1 MSRISLIIARRYFKS
16 RKSDSFVSMMS
27 GFSMVGIALGVATLI
42 VVMSVM
48 TGLREDLMDRV
59 LGFRGHLNI
68 IPVSGTVELK
78 GYDDLQAE
86 FAKYPFV
93 TSAIPVLEQHTLIT
107 VKDHFQG
114 AVVNG
119 INFKNLKEQ
128 SLVGQKVI
136 LGDIP
141 TDPTSKAMGIGRL
154 MAEKYGLTI
163 NDQVTFVN
171 PIGVQ
176 GPFGP
181 MPRTATYP
189 IAFIFDVGYRELDA
203 NFVFM
208 PLPVAQQFYNFENAV
223 TGIEIRVTTPEMAA
237 SHAKELKLAANDRY
251 NVYDWQRINT
261 GFVASLK
268 IQQQVFF
275 LILSLII
282 LIAAFNIIS
291 SLTMLVQRKTKD
303 IAILRTMGMGR
314 NALISIFLIMGSLI
328 GVVGTFLGVGLGTL
342 LASNLNTLRTWI
354 EKLFG
359 VRLYHEEVFWLTH
372 LPSKIIISDVVSIAS
387 MSLLISFCATLYP
400 AWRAAKLDP
409 VEALRYE

>member
-1 MSRISLIIARRYFKS
+1 MSRISWIIARRYFKS
-16 RKSDSFVSMMS
+16 RKNDGFVSMMS

-42 VVMSVM
+42 VVMAVM
-48 TGLREDLMDRV
+48 TGLRDDLMDRV

-68 IPVSGTVELK
+68 VPVSGTVELK
-78 GYDDLQAE
+78 NYLPLQQE
-86 FAKYPFV
+86 LAKYPFV
-93 TSAIPVLEQHTLIT
+93 TSAVPVLEQHTLIT
-107 VKDHFQG
+107 IKDHFQG
-114 AVVNG
+114 AVVHG
-119 INFKNLKEQ
+119 MNFNDLKMQ

-136 LGDIP
+136 MGEIP
-141 TDPTSKAMGIGRL
+141 LDKKAMGVGIGKI
-154 MAEKYGLTI
+154 MADKFGLDIGDQITFI
-163 NDQVTFVN
+163 N
-171 PIGVQ
+171 PMGVQ

-181 MPRTATYP
+181 MPRTGTYS

-208 PLPVAQQFYNFENAV
+208 PLPIAQAFYNFESAV
-223 TGIEIRVTTPEMAA
+223 TGIEIRVDNPENAG
-237 SHAKELKLAANDRY
+237 SFAKELRRASEDRY
-251 NVYDWQRINT
+251 NIYDWQKINT

-314 NALISIFLIMGSLI
+314 NALIQVFMIMGSLI
-328 GVVGTFLGVGLGTL
+328 GTVGTILGVVLGLL
-342 LASNLNTLRTWI
+342 LSFNLNTIRLWI
-354 EKLFG
+354 EKIIG
-359 VRLYHEEVFWLTH
+359 VRLYYEEVYWLTH
-372 LPSKIIISDVVSIAS
+372 LPAKVIISDVVTITC
-387 MSLLISFCATLYP
+387 MSLLISFLATLYP
-400 AWRAAKLDP
+400 SWRAARLDP

>member
-1 MSRISLIIARRYFKS
+1 MNRISWIIARRYFKS
-16 RKSDSFVSMMS
+16 RKNDGFISMMS

-48 TGLREDLMDRV
+48 TGLRDDLMERV

-68 IPVSGTVELK
+68 TPVSGAVELK
-78 GYDDLQAE
+78 GYEALQTE
-86 FAKYPFV
+86 FSKYPFV

-114 AVVNG
+114 AIVNG
-119 INFKNLKEQ
+119 MNFNALKEQ

-141 TDPTSKAMGIGRL
+141 ADPQSKGVGIGRL
-154 MAEKYGLTI
+154 MAEKYGLSI
-163 NDQVTFVN
+163 DDQITFVN

-181 MPRTATYP
+181 MPRTGTYP

-208 PLPVAQQFYNFENAV
+208 PLLVAQTFYNFDNSV
-223 TGIEIRVTTPEMAA
+223 TGIEIRVNEPQTA
-237 SHAKELKLAANDRY
+237 SMYAKELKSVSNDRY
-251 NVYDWQRINT
+251 NVYDWQKINT

-268 IQQQVFF
+268 VQQQVFF

-314 NALISIFLIMGSLI
+314 NALIRIFLIMGSLI
-328 GVVGTFLGVGLGTL
+328 GIVGTFLGIGLGVL

-354 EKLFG
+354 EKIFG

-372 LPSKIIISDVVSIAS
+372 LPSKIIINDVVYIAG